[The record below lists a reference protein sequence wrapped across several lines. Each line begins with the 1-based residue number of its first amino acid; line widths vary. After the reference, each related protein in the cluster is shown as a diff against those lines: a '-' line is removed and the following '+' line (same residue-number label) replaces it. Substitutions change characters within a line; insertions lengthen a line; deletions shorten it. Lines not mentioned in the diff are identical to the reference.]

1 MNQRGQ
7 AAGAAILLAI
17 ILGVLIMFIVL
28 IPPQERA
35 ELLGEEGTSSTTNAT
50 TSRSSTTTENLL
62 TAAPGRIDY
71 LGQRD
76 IEHPLPVA
84 NLYTRTE
91 SKVIATKNLA
101 YVKRGLFSE
110 EKNTLKF
117 SLPDLEHT
125 DNVLVA
131 FSVDAMEGRLIITL
145 NGEEIFNGDKVSG
158 PITVPQ
164 NSLEENNE
172 LIFHASSPGLA
183 FWAVNEI
190 SLEDITVVAD
200 VTSLDAQ
207 SSRNIFLISETEQS
221 NLEKVMLKFQPDCIF
236 DQVGPLHININ
247 GNEIYSAVPD
257 CDLALIPIE
266 FSPGVVHQGEN
277 EITFSAER
285 GSYYISHIV
294 VKSQLRELEFPTY
307 YFQLSHERYEDIR
320 NERRRARLEINF
332 VDVVDS
338 KFGELIFNGHIR
350 RFDTREAS
358 FVIDLSGD
366 VVDGNNALKIK
377 PQKTIEV
384 RELKVDLVR

>member
-1 MNQRGQ
+1 MPPRGQ

-35 ELLGEEGTSSTTNAT
+35 ELLGDGETSTSTNGSA
-50 TSRSSTTTENLL
+50 SRSTAVTENLL

-91 SKVIATKNLA
+91 SKVIATKNLV
-101 YVKRGLFSE
+101 YVKRGMFSE

-117 SLPDLEHT
+117 SLPNLEHT
-125 DNVLVA
+125 DNVLLA
-131 FSVDAMEGRLIITL
+131 FSVDQMEGRLIITL
-145 NGEEIFNGDKVSG
+145 NGEEIFNGDRISG
-158 PITVPQ
+158 PITIPQ
-164 NSLEENNE
+164 NNLEENNE
-172 LIFHASSPGLA
+172 LIFQASSPGAA

-200 VTSLDAQ
+200 ITSLDAQ
-207 SSRNIFLISETEQS
+207 SSRNTFLVSETEQN
-221 NLEKVMLKFQPDCIF
+221 NLEKAVLKFQPDCIF
-236 DQVGPLHININ
+236 DQVGPLHIKIN

-257 CDLALIPIE
+257 CDLALIPLE
-266 FSPGVVHQGEN
+266 FSPNLMHQGEN
-277 EITFSAER
+277 EIIFSTER

-294 VKSQLRELEFPTY
+294 LKSQLRELEFPTY
-307 YFQLSHERYEDIR
+307 YFELSHERYEDIR
-320 NERRRARLEINF
+320 SEKRRARLEINF

-338 KFGELIFNGHIR
+338 KYGELLFNGHIR

-358 FVIDLSGD
+358 LVIDLSGD
-366 VVDGNNALKIK
+366 VVEGNNALKIK

-384 RELKVDLVR
+384 RELRVDLVK